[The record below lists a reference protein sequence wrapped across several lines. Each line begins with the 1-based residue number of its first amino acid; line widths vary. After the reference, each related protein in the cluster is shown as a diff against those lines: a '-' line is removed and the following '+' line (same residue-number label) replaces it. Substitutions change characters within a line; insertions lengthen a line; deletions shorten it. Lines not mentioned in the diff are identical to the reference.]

1 MLILGNKMIRPQT
14 TTREYCLEMEKTYW
28 KWNWYVKPLTES
40 QITRNF
46 YHAKAFY
53 NIHSDLL
60 EAWKAIFKTKLNLSE
75 KDCVF
80 LDSLV

>member
-1 MLILGNKMIRPQT
+1 MIRTQT
-14 TTREYCLEMEKTYW
+14 TTKEYCLEMEKTYW

-53 NIHSDLL
+53 TIHSDLL
-60 EAWKAIFKTKLNLSE
+60 EAWKATFIEKLQLSVDNAELLNNL
-75 KDCVF
+75 K
-80 LDSLV
+80 

>member
-1 MLILGNKMIRPQT
+1 MIRPQT

-53 NIHSDLL
+53 TIHTDLL
-60 EAWKAIFKTKLNLSE
+60 DVWKATFVEKLQLSSENAKLLNNL
-75 KDCVF
+75 K
-80 LDSLV
+80 